1 MRLQPASK
9 GFELSGRLRVRETGP
24 KKNFSKKIFSVRRRR
39 ARVFADLTRIWAEL
53 PKHRAQIFGRL

>member
-24 KKNFSKKIFSVRRRR
+24 KKNFQRKLSQ
-39 ARVFADLTRIWAEL
+39 FAADALVPSPI
-53 PKHRAQIFGRL
+53 